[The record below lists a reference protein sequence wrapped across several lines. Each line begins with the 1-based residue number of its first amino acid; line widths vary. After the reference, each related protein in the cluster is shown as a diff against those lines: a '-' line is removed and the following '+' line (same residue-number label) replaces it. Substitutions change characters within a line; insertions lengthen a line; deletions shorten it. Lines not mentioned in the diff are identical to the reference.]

1 MPSPISDTW
10 LAFKAAREAA
20 DLTTSP
26 ILDFSY
32 AGYDHGESGIPR
44 ATGQI
49 FDVTAYG
56 AVANDGLDDRPA
68 VIQTIQAASAA
79 GGGIVFFPPGR
90 FLLGEEKHLQDTVT
104 ITSPN
109 IVIKGS
115 GSGGA
120 TETIID
126 VKYTPAPANPDDKYM
141 WGQKTKA
148 LFTFDRVGP
157 KSKRVTNITEGA
169 LKGAFV
175 LTVGDTSEI
184 FSGDQIALSM
194 NNPAA
199 EAQLLAGLTPDE
211 GWTALTNGMQV
222 SLTPTLYYK
231 SYTQHYPYPY
241 PFLYPYPY
249 PYPYPCDPDSNP
261 NPTPKTL

>member
-1 MPSPISDTW
+1 MTRLMELTVLPPTSSL
-10 LAFKAAREAA
+10 LAVRR
-20 DLTTSP
+20 DLDAVP
-26 ILDFSY
+26 
-32 AGYDHGESGIPR
+32 
-44 ATGQI
+44 
-49 FDVTAYG
+49 
-56 AVANDGLDDRPA
+56 VAN
-68 VIQTIQAASAA
+68 T
-79 GGGIVFFPPGR
+79 
-90 FLLGEEKHLQDTVT
+90 
-104 ITSPN
+104 
-109 IVIKGS
+109 
-115 GSGGA
+115 
-120 TETIID
+120 
-126 VKYTPAPANPDDKYM
+126 
-141 WGQKTKA
+141 
-148 LFTFDRVGP
+148 
-157 KSKRVTNITEGA
+157 A

-261 NPTPKTL
+261 NPTPKNL